1 MFINFWKCV
10 ASIVITCKS
19 VNKRSRTSIR
29 LITLIMT
36 FSLNLGTSNQN
47 FETTKYSLK
56 RSFQKEW
63 ECPKK
68 FFFQNFSESHCVLTA
83 YLILHLNDEKCQTL
97 TLLQLN
103 VGHLHNEYNNIESKS
118 KVFSLN
124 SWYEHVASLC
134 SSKLCINQG

>member
-10 ASIVITCKS
+10 TSIVITCKS